1 MVVRAAVSRF
11 SGAIVFVVALSSATL
26 AIAADV
32 DKGPASPTPEISE
45 AQRKAYADGVR
56 DARAL
61 AAQKKYDDA
70 IAKLDRLAAERP
82 REPQARFLKAIV
94 LADQNKRDEAINAY
108 RALIADFPEMPE
120 PHNNLA
126 VLYAQKGDLALARD
140 ELMLAVATA
149 PDYALAHENLG
160 DVYAKLAAEQYDR
173 AAALDKRN
181 KAIPVKLKAVRDAI
195 QAAP

>member
-1 MVVRAAVSRF
+1 MIPRAGVSRF
-11 SGAIVFVVALSSATL
+11 SRAVFFAVALSSAAI
-26 AIAADV
+26 AIAADA
-32 DKGPASPTPEISE
+32 DKEPASATPEISE
-45 AQRKAYADGVR
+45 AQRKAYADAMR

-61 AAQKKYDDA
+61 VAQKKYDDA

-94 LADQNKRDEAINAY
+94 LADQNKRDEAIAAY
-108 RALIADFPEMPE
+108 RGLTADFPEMPE

-126 VLYAQKGDLALARD
+126 VLYAQKGELALARE